1 MTDTTHRS
9 NAALRSAVLT
19 VTYFVE
25 NIRNTLFV
33 EYFVLKAYVKKLSK
47 EGHCLKPRKDISSLV

>member
-1 MTDTTHRS
+1 MNDTPHHS

-25 NIRNTLFV
+25 SIRNTLFV

-47 EGHCLKPRKDISSLV
+47 EGH

>member
-1 MTDTTHRS
+1 MNDTPHRL

-47 EGHCLKPRKDISSLV
+47 EGH